1 MTTYLT
7 KGTVE
12 KEKFRQLT
20 VGGNPGFYLK
30 LGIKCKPTLFFEFMS
45 EERSEGIVLRAIP
58 HKESDRILTLF
69 TPDRGVMSL
78 YVRGLSRTRPALV
91 NLTTP
96 LCRAEFVFRKGRSDL
111 YRFIDG
117 TILDMHL
124 SLRKSYSLL
133 EIGGKMALTILN
145 SQLPGKSA
153 EGLYILLTSFLKV
166 LPKASHPETLWATF
180 QLKFLKAEGLLAVA
194 PTCLNCQKA
203 PATRIVD
210 GESRCVGCSDGM
222 SFPFSQEEWEQLL
235 LLFHVRQFQPLLYLE
250 LAPSLLKGIE
260 TIYTSN

>member
-1 MTTYLT
+1 M
-7 KGTVE
+7 
-12 KEKFRQLT
+12 
-20 VGGNPGFYLK
+20 N
-30 LGIKCKPTLFFEFMS
+30 

-58 HKESDRILTLF
+58 HKENDRILTLF
-69 TPDRGVMSL
+69 TPGRGVMSL

-124 SLRKSYSLL
+124 PLRKSYSLL
-133 EIGGKMALTILN
+133 EVGSKMALTILH
-145 SQLPGKSA
+145 SQLPGKSS
-153 EGLYILLTSFLKV
+153 ERLYALLTSFLKA
-166 LPKASHPETLWATF
+166 LPNASHPKTLWATF
-180 QLKFLKAEGLLAVA
+180 QLKFLKAEGLLALA

-203 PATRIVD
+203 AATRVVD
-210 GESRCVGCSDGM
+210 GESRCVNCSSGM

-235 LLFHVRQFQPLLYLE
+235 LLFHARQFQPLLDLE
-250 LAPSLLKGIE
+250 LPPSLLKGIE
-260 TIYTSN
+260 TLAPLH